1 MPRRIRSLLSTLREE
16 VQHYAAETEAI
27 AGRTNLLALNATIE
41 AARSGEAGRGFS
53 VVAQEVKALAG
64 QARTSAATFRAEVLD
79 RLAQGA
85 SIADELVAEV
95 EGARLAELAQ
105 SIIQTVARSL
115 YDRSID
121 VRMLASDP
129 AVAGGAAHAL
139 TNPAAEQ
146 RALERLRAM
155 LHFSP
160 YFINAFIADDQGHVV
175 VSAHANAEVRN
186 HNLRNEPQYSRA
198 LSAGG
203 MDDWFTDE
211 VWENPFSNNRHVLIY
226 VAPIRMDGRNVG
238 VCYLEYDW
246 EGQAAAI
253 LHNVEQASSGAVVT
267 IVDEHNRMVAST
279 GRYAFNEQLRVAS
292 VSAAHGRHVET
303 REESIVAQAT
313 AMPFNGFDGLK
324 LRCVIE
330 QRVPNEREIVEALA
344 GTKKRA
350 AA

>member
-64 QARTSAATFRAEVLD
+64 QARTSAGKFRAEVLD

-85 SIADELVAEV
+85 GIADELVAEV

-105 SIIQTVARSL
+105 SIIQTVTRAL

-129 AVAGGAAHAL
+129 FIVDGALNARADGAAEA
-139 TNPAAEQ
+139 
-146 RALERLRAM
+146 RAMERLRAM

-160 YFINAFIADDQGHVV
+160 YFLNAFVADDQGQIV
-175 VSAHANAEVRN
+175 VSAHANAEVRTV
-186 HNLRNEPQYSRA
+186 NLRNEPQYQNAIGA
-198 LSAGG
+198 LDGQ
-203 MDDWFTDE
+203 DWFTDE
-211 VWENPFSNNRHVLIY
+211 VWENPFSNNRKVLIY
-226 VAPIRMDGRNVG
+226 VAPIRKDGRVVG

-246 EGQAAAI
+246 EAQAAAMI
-253 LHNVEQASSGAVVT
+253 HSVEQASSGAVVT
-267 IVDEHNRMVAST
+267 IVDDQGRMVSST
-279 GRYAFNEQLRVAS
+279 GRYGFNELLPIAS
-292 VSAAHGRHVET
+292 VATAAGRHVET
-303 REESIVAQAT
+303 RDDSIVAQAL
-313 AMPFNGFDGLK
+313 ALPVHGFDGLK

-330 QRVPNEREIVEALA
+330 QRVPNEREIEAALSGA
-344 GTKKRA
+344 TRRA
-350 AA
+350 A